1 MRYFDANAITT
12 TAAQPYAEFLREPSM
27 SAGIYRLEAGG
38 VDPQQPH
45 TEDELYYVISG
56 RGHIRVGSEVHA
68 VGPGSLIY
76 VPALMEHRFFDIE
89 SALTIL
95 VCFSPAE
102 YARRPPSS

>member
-1 MRYFDANAITT
+1 MHYFDVDVLPT
-12 TAAQPYAEFLREPSM
+12 TAEHPYAEFLREPSM

-38 VDPQQPH
+38 VDLQQPH

-56 RGHIRVGSEVHA
+56 RGHIRVGDEARA

-76 VPALMEHRFFDIE
+76 VPALVEHRFFDIE
-89 SALTIL
+89 AALTIL

-102 YARRPPSS
+102 YSRRSPSS